1 MTRYET
7 LLRDALVEEV
17 GTLDTRAAE
26 QLILRGLL
34 NRPACERLVVRREVA
49 RLAREGVPRCEALVV
64 AADLLCCSYEKVR
77 SYYYNTYKS

>member
-26 QLILRGLL
+26 QDRKS
-34 NRPACERLVVRREVA
+34 VV
-49 RLAREGVPRCEALVV
+49 
-64 AADLLCCSYEKVR
+64 
-77 SYYYNTYKS
+77 